1 MRKAP
6 NRVITVTVF
15 QKASCG
21 GTDKYLKIAMDV
33 FKSAYEILI
42 LILLRWMDI
51 DIGDNNDNN
60 DNNDS
65 SVTSQLC

>member
-1 MRKAP
+1 
-6 NRVITVTVF
+6 
-15 QKASCG
+15 
-21 GTDKYLKIAMDV
+21 MDV

>member
-6 NRVITVTVF
+6 NRVITVTEF

-21 GTDKYLKIAMDV
+21 GTDKYLKIELWM

-42 LILLRWMDI
+42 LILLRWI
-51 DIGDNNDNN
+51 
-60 DNNDS
+60 
-65 SVTSQLC
+65 